1 MNIKVLIRSI
11 VLAVVALVSLNL
23 STALAEKADNAGRI
37 KPWHKDTRY
46 WQYKGKPVLL
56 LGGSLTDHI
65 FLLEGLKAHLD
76 EMVSVG
82 ANYVRNTMSQREG
95 VELKAHKLLDNGKF
109 DMDQWNPE
117 YWKRFEN
124 CLKWTLERDIIMQI
138 EVWDRFDYS
147 QEQWDHSPWNPAN
160 NVNYDFAQSG
170 LARKYPAPAWRD
182 RHPFFHTILGMAQ
195 YKPMYDL
202 IRKHQERFVA
212 KMLSHSLKYPN
223 VLYCMNNETSTDP
236 VWGRD
241 WMRFIE
247 TRAVAEGAEIYVTD
261 MFDDAYKPQT
271 SVKLRQAF
279 DDPEVY
285 EFMDV
290 SQVNSRTFNEDHWTN
305 VFWINQQNGRFP
317 RPLNNTKIYSDGQ
330 LNFGTGTPVDGVE
343 RFWRNLIAGCASCRF
358 HRPTAGIGLNDIAK
372 TCILAA
378 RKIESI
384 VPFQQVEPKMNLLG
398 DRESDE
404 AYIATGL
411 GAFIIYFTDDGS
423 VTVDFSADRGKLKLQ
438 WVNITT
444 GDWGPKTIID
454 PGKAVKISAPGPK
467 GWAAAITSR

>member
-1 MNIKVLIRSI
+1 MNIKISIKSI
-11 VLAVVALVSLNL
+11 VLAVVTLGSLNL
-23 STALAEKADNAGRI
+23 STALAEKADNAERI

-65 FLLEGLKAHLD
+65 FLLEGLKAHLE
-76 EMVSVG
+76 EMASTG

-124 CLKWTLERDIIMQI
+124 CLRWCRERDIIMQI

-147 QEQWDHSPWNPAN
+147 QEQWQHSPWNPAK

-170 LARKYPAPAWRD
+170 LARQYSAPAWRD
-182 RHPFFHTILGMAQ
+182 RHPFFHTIPGMAR
-195 YKPMYDL
+195 YKPVYDL

-236 VWGRD
+236 VWGRY

-247 TRAVAEGAEIYVTD
+247 DKAAAENAEIYVTD
-261 MFDDAYKPQT
+261 MFDDAFKPQT

-279 DDPEVY
+279 DDAEVY

-305 VFWINQQNGRFP
+305 VFWINRQNRRFP

-343 RFWRNLIAGCASCRF
+343 RFWRNLIAGCASCRY
-358 HRPTAGIGLNDIAK
+358 HRPTAGIGLNDVARA
-372 TCILAA
+372 CIRAA

-384 VPFQQVEPKMNLLG
+384 VPFQQVEPKMDLLG

-404 AYIATGL
+404 AYIAV
-411 GAFIIYFTDDGS
+411 GAGTYILYFTDGGS
-423 VTVDFSADRGKLKLQ
+423 VTVDLSTGRRKLKLR
-438 WVNITT
+438 WVNIAT
-444 GDWGPKTIID
+444 GDWGPKTTID
-454 PGKAVKISAPGPK
+454 PGKAVKISAPGSK
-467 GWAAAITSR
+467 GWAAAITSQ